1 MFAFGKAV
9 RITVESADL
18 PQSIRFAKEC
28 YPVLCFALEQMLTV
42 YFHRG
47 VLCQR
52 HAKRKQLK
60 PEDVKL
66 GEALSNPEQTLK
78 SLQDFQQQ
86 QKAAAEG
93 SELLARAKKRKLVKA
108 NSAPKTP
115 EPHSPRTPKVRAAE
129 MPMEAVPPADV
140 PVGLVPVA
148 DVPVA

>member
-1 MFAFGKAV
+1 MLAFGKAV

-66 GEALSNPEQTLK
+66 GEVLSNPEQTLK
-78 SLQDFQQQ
+78 SLQDEQQQ

-93 SELLARAKKRKLVKA
+93 SELLARAKKP
-108 NSAPKTP
+108 NW
-115 EPHSPRTPKVRAAE
+115 
-129 MPMEAVPPADV
+129 
-140 PVGLVPVA
+140 
-148 DVPVA
+148 